1 METRVI
7 KIINN
12 KTQSQATINSSAKTL
27 GELKAEMDAQNI
39 DYDGM
44 TFYCGEMRAELKDDS
59 APLPET
65 VNWKGE
71 VKTSL
76 TFLFTQPEKKVAS
89 GAMTRAEAYAAIKKL
104 SLQDVCKETYGKN
117 YTQCLTSDLEAL
129 VVKHTSEGPA
139 TAPQKYLSDKATCPE
154 LENIAKAVKILSDAC
169 YDEDI
174 VSCEEHNKIN
184 KLLNITDCS
193 DKAPR
198 KNDDMSQDD
207 IDDMFGGWAK

>member
-12 KTQSQATINSSAKTL
+12 KTQAQATIESQAKTL
-27 GELKAEMDAQNI
+27 GELKREMDQRQL
-39 DYDGM
+39 DYSGM

-76 TFLFTQPEKKVAS
+76 TFLLTQPEKKVAS
-89 GAMTRAEAYAAIKKL
+89 GAMTRKEAYQAVKDL
-104 SLQDVCKETYGKN
+104 GLQDEIKRRFGKN
-117 YTQCLTSDLEAL
+117 FTQCQTAELEEVVVDVTSHKKPVEEAPKDFS
-129 VVKHTSEGPA
+129 VA
-139 TAPQKYLSDKATCPE
+139 PE
-154 LENIAKAVKILSDAC
+154 LENIAKAIEILNDTCWDADIITPEKYSKVKSLINISNCGVKASC
-169 YDEDI
+169 KKDE
-174 VSCEEHNKIN
+174 
-184 KLLNITDCS
+184 
-193 DKAPR
+193 
-198 KNDDMSQDD
+198 MSQDD

>member
-12 KTQSQATINSSAKTL
+12 KTQTQVTLESRAKTL
-27 GELKAEMDAQNI
+27 GELKREMDQRQI
-39 DYDGM
+39 DYSDM

-76 TFLFTQPEKKVAS
+76 TFLLTQPDKKVSS
-89 GAMTRAEAYAAIKKL
+89 GTITRAELYQEIKDLGLQDEIKK
-104 SLQDVCKETYGKN
+104 KFGRN
-117 YTQCLTSDLEAL
+117 FTQCGTADLKAFVNSIIKTRSQAPVELTEA
-129 VVKHTSEGPA
+129 PA
-139 TAPQKYLSDKATCPE
+139 MAPV
-154 LENIAKAVKILSDAC
+154 LENIAKAIEILNYACWNENIISSEEYSRVKSLINISNCGVKASC
-169 YDEDI
+169 KKDE
-174 VSCEEHNKIN
+174 
-184 KLLNITDCS
+184 
-193 DKAPR
+193 
-198 KNDDMSQDD
+198 MSQDD